1 MPQICNFRRKKCD
14 IYVFVFTGKNVRTRE
29 ELKMVHVPMVME
41 FVVHVSK
48 MFGHFR
54 LIFHCNSSIMKQ
66 KILPFQGVL
75 KLRF

>member
-48 MFGHFR
+48 M
-54 LIFHCNSSIMKQ
+54 
-66 KILPFQGVL
+66 
-75 KLRF
+75 